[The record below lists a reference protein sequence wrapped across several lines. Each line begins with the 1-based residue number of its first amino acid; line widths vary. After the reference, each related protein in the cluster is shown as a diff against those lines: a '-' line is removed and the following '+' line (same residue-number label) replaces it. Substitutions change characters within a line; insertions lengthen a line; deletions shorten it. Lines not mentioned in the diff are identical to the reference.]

1 MKSSSEKSVNR
12 GFTLIELLVVIAIIA
27 VLAAAGFQGGAM
39 AMNKARKVSAQAMAT
54 SIQIA
59 ADQFYTEYSALPD
72 PVATGSSEDK
82 EFNTTSGE
90 GITLLEILAGVDD
103 GDQNSRKMRFLS
115 GKEAKNS
122 KDGIEYGSTGD
133 SIVGMYDPWG
143 QPFYIWLDYGYD
155 ERLSFTPKGLSK
167 LYNLNGR
174 RVAVYSQGVADPIDA
189 KPNTL
194 VKSW

>member
-1 MKSSSEKSVNR
+1 MKSSSKKNVNR
-12 GFTLIELLVVIAIIA
+12 GFTLVELLVVIAIIA
-27 VLAAAGFQGGAM
+27 VLAAAGFAGGAA

-59 ADQFYTEYSALPD
+59 VDQFYTEYSALPD
-72 PVATGSSEDK
+72 PGTNDSDK

-103 GDQNSRKMRFLS
+103 GDQNARKMRFLS

-122 KDGIEYGSTGD
+122 KDGIKYGLNGD

-143 QPFYIWLDYGYD
+143 QPFYIWLDYDYD
-155 ERLSFTPKGLSK
+155 ERLSFTPQGLSK
-167 LYNLNGR
+167 TYKLNGR
-174 RVAVYSQGVADPIDA
+174 RVAVYSQGVAQSGDA
-189 KPNTL
+189 KPSTL

>member
-1 MKSSSEKSVNR
+1 MKSSSEKNVKR
-12 GFTLIELLVVIAIIA
+12 GFTLVELLVVIAIIA
-27 VLAAAGFQGGAM
+27 TLAAASFAIGPKM
-39 AMNKARKVSAQAMAT
+39 MNKARKLSAEAMAT
-54 SIQIA
+54 SIQLA

-72 PVATGSSEDK
+72 PGTNDSDT
-82 EFNTTSGE
+82 EFNTTLVD

-103 GDQNSRKMRFLS
+103 GDQNARKMRFLS

-143 QPFYIWLDYGYD
+143 QPFYIWLDYDYD

-167 LYNLNGR
+167 LYKLNGR